1 MNSSAESSALT
12 RRPVLGALGA
22 LAAASLGGTA
32 GCMSW
37 PEPTVP
43 MRVRHI
49 AARCAP
55 QRRVVLLPG
64 VRSLA
69 DDFVHEGFV
78 AQLQRAAPAC
88 EVLLADA
95 HLGYFVEGQ
104 LLRRLRDDVLR
115 PAVVP
120 AGGGRTAANDATNSA
135 TSSAT
140 HRAALERPWLV
151 GVSLGGLMAL
161 AYAMRHGD
169 ELAGVLAIAPYLG
182 QRTLLRDISAAGG
195 PLAWSRR
202 PPPAHLEPHEATE
215 HALWRWFASP
225 GFGTAHPTVHLAFGR
240 NDRFGDALRVL
251 QSLLPADHTDVIDG
265 RHTWAPWRVLWQ
277 RWLDR
282 GLLAAPALG
291 CGPTQL

>member
-169 ELAGVLAIAPYLG
+169 ELAGVLASR
-182 QRTLLRDISAAGG
+182 RTSASARCCATSRPPAGRSPGAAGRHRRT
-195 PLAWSRR
+195 SSRTRR
-202 PPPAHLEPHEATE
+202 PSTRCGAGSRARASAPRIRRCISRSGATT
-215 HALWRWFASP
+215 ASAMRCACCSRCCLL
-225 GFGTAHPTVHLAFGR
+225 TTPT
-240 NDRFGDALRVL
+240 
-251 QSLLPADHTDVIDG
+251 
-265 RHTWAPWRVLWQ
+265 
-277 RWLDR
+277 
-282 GLLAAPALG
+282 
-291 CGPTQL
+291 